1 MRPRLWLAAL
11 VIALGGC
18 ASASLPYKPESP
30 PSGAALSAD
39 YTLLA
44 DRLRV
49 EIDTS
54 GYRLEDAQIVTAT
67 QKMVRPQTIEQPPV
81 ASPSSGIGI
90 GIGGSTG
97 GGVGVGTGVGVSI
110 PMGSG
115 TRVQGNTVLYF
126 ALDQI
131 GPAPWRLSV
140 KVSGTNPAVIVLPPR
155 STGRARLNQA
165 LRNLVNRTN
174 RTDSIGSTKPMR
186 TTVTSRTPSSL

>member
-1 MRPRLWLAAL
+1 MRSRLLLTAL

-30 PSGAALSAD
+30 PSGASLSAD

-54 GYRLEDAQIVTAT
+54 GYRLEDAQIITAN
-67 QKMVRPQTIEQPPV
+67 QKTVRPQTIEQPPV

-90 GIGGSTG
+90 GIGGATGSG
-97 GGVGVGTGVGVSI
+97 GGGVGTGVGVSI

-115 TRVQGNTVLYF
+115 SRVQGNTVLYF
-126 ALDQI
+126 ALDQV

-155 STGRARLNQA
+155 
-165 LRNLVNRTN
+165 
-174 RTDSIGSTKPMR
+174 
-186 TTVTSRTPSSL
+186 

>member
-1 MRPRLWLAAL
+1 

-49 EIDTS
+49 EVDTS
-54 GYRLEDAQIVTAT
+54 GYRLEDAQIITPAQT
-67 QKMVRPQTIEQPPV
+67 TVRPQTIEQPPLYGGGGT
-81 ASPSSGIGI
+81 GIGI
-90 GIGGSTG
+90 GVGGSSG
-97 GGVGVGTGVGVSI
+97 GGVGVGTGIGVSI

-115 TRVQGNTVLYF
+115 TRVQGTTVLYF

-140 KVSGTNPAVIVLPPR
+140 KAAQTPPAVIVLP
-155 STGRARLNQA
+155 AR
-165 LRNLVNRTN
+165 
-174 RTDSIGSTKPMR
+174 
-186 TTVTSRTPSSL
+186 

>member
-1 MRPRLWLAAL
+1 MRSRFLVAAL

-30 PSGAALSAD
+30 PSGAAISAD

-54 GYRLEDAQIVTAT
+54 GYRLLYFQHTTTTEKT
-67 QKMVRPQTIEQPPV
+67 VRPQTIEQPPLY
-81 ASPSSGIGI
+81 SGGGSGIGI
-90 GIGGSTG
+90 GVGGSSGG
-97 GGVGVGTGVGVSI
+97 GGVGVGTGIGVSI

-131 GPAPWRLSV
+131 GQAPWRLSV
-140 KVSGTNPAVIVLPPR
+140 KVAQTNPAVIVLPPR
-155 STGRARLNQA
+155 
-165 LRNLVNRTN
+165 
-174 RTDSIGSTKPMR
+174 
-186 TTVTSRTPSSL
+186 

>member
-30 PSGAALSAD
+30 PAGAALSAD

-49 EIDTS
+49 EVDTS
-54 GYRLEDAQIVTAT
+54 GYRLEDAQIITAN
-67 QKMVRPQTIEQPPV
+67 QKTVRPQTIEQPPLYGG
-81 ASPSSGIGI
+81 SGTGIGI
-90 GIGGSTG
+90 GVGGSSG
-97 GGVGVGTGVGVSI
+97 GGVGVGTGIGVSI

-140 KVSGTNPAVIVLPPR
+140 KVAQTNPAVIVLP
-155 STGRARLNQA
+155 AR
-165 LRNLVNRTN
+165 
-174 RTDSIGSTKPMR
+174 
-186 TTVTSRTPSSL
+186 

>member
-1 MRPRLWLAAL
+1 MRSRFLVAAL

-30 PSGAALSAD
+30 PSGAAISAD

-54 GYRLEDAQIVTAT
+54 GYRLEDAQLITT
-67 QKMVRPQTIEQPPV
+67 TEKTVRPQTIEQPPLYGG
-81 ASPSSGIGI
+81 SGTGIGI
-90 GIGGSTG
+90 GVGGSSG
-97 GGVGVGTGVGVSI
+97 GGVGVGTGIGVSI

-115 TRVQGNTVLYF
+115 TRVQGNTILYF

-140 KVSGTNPAVIVLPPR
+140 KVAQTNPAVIVLP
-155 STGRARLNQA
+155 AR
-165 LRNLVNRTN
+165 
-174 RTDSIGSTKPMR
+174 
-186 TTVTSRTPSSL
+186 

>member
-49 EIDTS
+49 EVDTS
-54 GYRLEDAQIVTAT
+54 GYRLEDAQIITPAQT
-67 QKMVRPQTIEQPPV
+67 TVRPQTIEQPPLYGG
-81 ASPSSGIGI
+81 SGTGIGI
-90 GIGGSTG
+90 GVGGSSG
-97 GGVGVGTGVGVSI
+97 GGVGVGTGIGVSI
-110 PMGSG
+110 PIGSG

-140 KVSGTNPAVIVLPPR
+140 KVAQTPPAVIVLP
-155 STGRARLNQA
+155 AR
-165 LRNLVNRTN
+165 
-174 RTDSIGSTKPMR
+174 
-186 TTVTSRTPSSL
+186 

>member
-1 MRPRLWLAAL
+1 MRPRLWLATL

-49 EIDTS
+49 EVDTS
-54 GYRLEDAQIVTAT
+54 GYRLEDAQIITTA
-67 QKMVRPQTIEQPPV
+67 QKTVRPQTIEQPPLYGG
-81 ASPSSGIGI
+81 SGTGIGI
-90 GIGGSTG
+90 GVGGSSG
-97 GGVGVGTGVGVSI
+97 GGVGVGTGIGVSI

-115 TRVQGNTVLYF
+115 TRVQGTTVLYF

-140 KVSGTNPAVIVLPPR
+140 KAAQTPPAVIVHP
-155 STGRARLNQA
+155 AR
-165 LRNLVNRTN
+165 
-174 RTDSIGSTKPMR
+174 
-186 TTVTSRTPSSL
+186 